1 MVGGEIRGRSF
12 KHCQVSATGGKQ
24 VQRQQG
30 VLKVFDILPGG
41 LPNACK
47 CLKGGSPFCAHGRV
61 SKEPQSVQCFKDLCS
76 LKIPPPGP
84 PPAENISKQIPS
96 WLTAAG
102 EVWCAAYSPPT
113 GPSVK
118 WNKTSTIYLLRGCIQ
133 PAPSPGTLR
142 GTQYASVFV
151 HRIWRAR
158 VQKGNFSKQCVG
170 VALEIPCILLW
181 KK

>member
-1 MVGGEIRGRSF
+1 MLRLLPWLLAAPHRAHGCVRPSSPASNRECTSEAVVGGEIRGRSF

-41 LPNACK
+41 LPNACQ

-118 WNKTSTIYLLRGCIQ
+118 
-133 PAPSPGTLR
+133 
-142 GTQYASVFV
+142 
-151 HRIWRAR
+151 
-158 VQKGNFSKQCVG
+158 
-170 VALEIPCILLW
+170 
-181 KK
+181 